1 MSTITNKL
9 LIASAAALFALT
21 GAYCAA
27 AADMHGSRAA
37 GARHHTGATM
47 QHHRVVRYRATGNT
61 RHAGNDRRHHRFGRS
76 GYGGIYLYSGEV
88 NGCGYSYRKWQT
100 TRSRYWRARYYDC
113 LDG

>member
-1 MSTITNKL
+1 MSTITKKL

-21 GAYCAA
+21 GAYGAA

-47 QHHRVVRYRATGNT
+47 QHHRVVRYRATRNT
-61 RHAGNDRRHHRFGRS
+61 RHAGNDRRHHRFGHS
-76 GYGGIYLYSGEV
+76 GIYLYSGEV